1 MMKTAIP
8 ILALVL
14 TGARAEPAD
23 LQQVSLRM
31 AETMSRESAA
41 LRNYTVLRHYVLTT
55 STAGHSAEML
65 VRVTYAHP
73 GEKNFEVLWERGSG
87 AIQKRV
93 FRRLLDAERDAS
105 RTDAR
110 ITPANYIFHL
120 LGNDTLNGR
129 PCYVIQIEPR
139 SQRKFLLRGRVWVD
153 AQDSAV
159 VRVEGEPADG
169 NFWIKSTHL
178 VQKYRK
184 VGNFWLP
191 ATNESDTEVRIFGG
205 AHLLIENLEY
215 QINRYETDVSAEI
228 SSKRSRVE

>member
-1 MMKTAIP
+1 MMKAAIP

-14 TGARAEPAD
+14 TGARAELAD

-93 FRRLLDAERDAS
+93 FHKLLDAEKAAS
-105 RTDAR
+105 RLDAR
-110 ITPANYIFHL
+110 ITPENYKFHL
-120 LGNDTLNGR
+120 RGNDTVNGR

-139 SQRKFLLRGRVWVD
+139 VQRKYLVRGRIWVD
-153 AQDSAV
+153 VQDFAV
-159 VRVEGEPADG
+159 VRVEGEPVDG

-178 VQKYRK
+178 VQQYRK

-191 ATNESDTEVRIFGG
+191 AVNESDTEVRIFGG

-215 QINRYETDVSAEI
+215 RINRYGTDISAETA
-228 SSKRSRVE
+228 SKRSRVE